1 VTADACSL
9 TRFREL
15 LDAYGADAE
24 RWPADERAAALAL
37 LACEPDARVA
47 LAAAAA
53 LDRVLDLAPA
63 AEPSAALAGA
73 VLAGAPA
80 VRRRSRAGRA
90 LAVVVPLALAATLV
104 VWFAGDRSPAPSV
117 LTDEAVAELSRYTT
131 PTDVLLSSSDEVLD
145 TMPAIGCDAAWPG
158 CPEPVD
164 GNRTQSH
171 RSDSERIDV

>member
-1 VTADACSL
+1 VTADGCSL
-9 TRFREL
+9 ARFREL

-24 RWPADERAAALAL
+24 RWPADERAGARGL
-37 LACEPDARVA
+37 LAREPEARAA

-53 LDRVLDLAPA
+53 LDRILDLAPA
-63 AEPSAALAGA
+63 AEPSAALVGA

-80 VRRRSRAGRA
+80 VHRRARARRA
-90 LAVVVPLALAATLV
+90 LAVVVPLALAATLL
-104 VWFAGDRSPAPSV
+104 VWFARDHAPAPTV
-117 LTDEAVAELSRYTT
+117 LTAEAIADLGQYAT

-145 TMPAIGCDAAWPG
+145 TLPAIGCDAAWPG
-158 CPEPVD
+158 CPEPVE